1 LQRNLRALELNGI
14 KVFAISFDSQ
24 VVLREFAERFNI
36 TYPLLSDE
44 GSRVIQEFGILNTC
58 IPQDHV
64 RFGIPYP
71 GTYMVGEDGRVVE
84 KSFFAAHRTRESIND
99 MLQETFR
106 VEDIDRGEIQV
117 VTTPDLTARAYFAS
131 PTVRHRQYTVLTVEI
146 SLNDRIHV
154 NGRPLPE
161 GYIPVELTLDGGED
175 LALDHVEYPEPEEI
189 FLEALDEKLNVYT
202 GRFQI
207 KGRCLG
213 LSAEQDGEI
222 AISASLHYQA
232 CDDNECYF
240 PETLTFP
247 LRLRYLQHVR

>member
-1 LQRNLRALELNGI
+1 MQRNLKALELNGT

-24 VVLREFAERFNI
+24 DVLREFAERFNI

-44 GSRVIQEFGILNTC
+44 GSRVIQE
-58 IPQDHV
+58 
-64 RFGIPYP
+64 FGIPYP

-146 SLNDRIHV
+146 SLNDGIHV

-175 LALDHVEYPEPEEI
+175 LALDQVEYPEPEEI

-222 AISASLHYQA
+222 AITASLHYQA
-232 CDDNECYF
+232 CDDDACYL
-240 PETLTFP
+240 PQTLTFP
-247 LRLRYLQHVR
+247 LKLRYLKHVR